1 MGADPVAY
9 AIAHTSALAGQPIDG
24 FAVRKQAK
32 DHGTGQQIEGGLPA
46 DGRALMIEDTMTT
59 GHSTLKAVEAVR
71 SHGSDIVG
79 VLTVVNRSES
89 AEKLYQDMGLRLI
102 SLFTGTE
109 LLAVAKAE
117 T

>member
-1 MGADPVAY
+1 
-9 AIAHTSALAGQPIDG
+9 
-24 FAVRKQAK
+24 
-32 DHGTGQQIEGGLPA
+32 
-46 DGRALMIEDTMTT
+46 MTT